1 MRCASA
7 ADFVVLCEI
16 ASTVRLAS
24 PWLLS
29 ADAFDRGCTYRELV
43 CECATIVGR
52 FYVATTTIHDAF
64 RELYLLAAS
73 ATKTLVV
80 DQSVVPLGQRV
91 SCLPADRELH
101 SLALQTVLRSTAA
114 MRDGLRV
121 TQRDLA
127 VAAATTTDDDD
138 DDDDDNGNGRQ
149 SKSAAAAGA
158 PSVPLDDAATFAVAN
173 VLLLPPNYAPAAGK
187 SRKRSA
193 NGAVV
198 VSSSDAAT
206 EPPKAANKRSASGS
220 GSGKCRFGDATLVC
234 PKNKCR
240 RSFPSWDAFVEHCI
254 HDHSCKPAVCP
265 VSWCSRIW
273 ASSGMMSGH
282 VGQHQIELR
291 CPVAGCV
298 SQVFANW
305 RVYREHCRQC
315 HAITSKDRDCPEKCG
330 FKAPDHTALEVH
342 VMQKHPMSASAVGMG
357 VY

>member
-1 MRCASA
+1 
-7 ADFVVLCEI
+7 
-16 ASTVRLAS
+16 VRLAS